1 MTKIS
6 REEAVQRGAMFSA
19 ITGTKGAAVTGTS
32 ADVRGMLTA
41 VYGTTRHGKDVI
53 DTREAAKRL
62 GVSQR
67 TVQRWLAGQNKPAED
82 HLKKLQ
88 TKSRQSATTKR
99 GRARAV
105 KRAIAAKKIQAEG
118 VRVRVGGTQG
128 PQGYQRDRNSA
139 QKLSPEEY
147 QGLLDA
153 YAAGGD
159 DGALNYLQAVYG
171 EKYVDNWKFDQV
183 SDFRIDGLS
192 DVDRVDPRAL

>member
-1 MTKIS
+1 MTKIT

-19 ITGTKGAAVTGTS
+19 LTGTTGASVTGNS
-32 ADVRGMLTA
+32 NDVRGMLTA
-41 VYGTTRHGKDVI
+41 VYGTTRRGKDAI

-67 TVQRWLAGQNKPAED
+67 TVQRWITGQNKPSTD

-88 TKSRQSATTKR
+88 TRSRQSATTKR
-99 GRARAV
+99 GRARAL
-105 KRAIAAKKIQAEG
+105 KRATASKRIQTDA

-153 YAAGGD
+153 YATGGD
-159 DGALNYLQAVYG
+159 NGALNFLQSVYG
-171 EKYVDNWKFDQV
+171 EKYVDNWKFDQI

-192 DVDRVDPRAL
+192 DIDRVDPRAL